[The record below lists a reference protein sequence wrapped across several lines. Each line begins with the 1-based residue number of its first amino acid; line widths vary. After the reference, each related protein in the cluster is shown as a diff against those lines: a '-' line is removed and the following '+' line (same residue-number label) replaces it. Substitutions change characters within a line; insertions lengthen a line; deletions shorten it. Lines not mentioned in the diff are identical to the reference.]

1 MTGRPHRPLTNWH
14 RTHEQSLTLG
24 ERAADW
30 LRNRMGS
37 WGFIFGFTALMA
49 GWALVNVGAGAVD
62 PFPYIFLNLLLSM
75 LAGMQGA
82 ILLIAARR
90 QDEISAALAQHD
102 YETNTAAKFEIEEL
116 QRIAKEQ
123 LAILRRLEESGVL
136 AGRGGEAPAGD
147 AQRCDPQEDVRRER

>member
-1 MTGRPHRPLTNWH
+1 M
-14 RTHEQSLTLG
+14 
-24 ERAADW
+24 
-30 LRNRMGS
+30 
-37 WGFIFGFTALMA
+37 
-49 GWALVNVGAGAVD
+49 NVGAGAVD

-102 YETNTAAKFEIEEL
+102 YETNIAAKFEIEEL
-116 QRIAKEQ
+116 QRIAQEQ